1 MSDITEQIEKLE
13 EELEEVKEERDELK
27 EQLESLNDDESTPT
41 FTTSAVPFQIGKKY
55 YIRTVTYHATGKV
68 KRIKGGFLVLTDA
81 AWIADSG
88 RFREAITDGVLNEVE
103 PVDCEM
109 YLNIAS
115 ITDAFEWK
123 HKLPRTQK

>member
-13 EELEEVKEERDELK
+13 EELESVKEERDELK
-27 EQLESLNDDESTPT
+27 EQLESVNEDDCTP
-41 FTTSAVPFQIGKKY
+41 TTSAVPFQIGKKY

-88 RFREAITDGVLNEVE
+88 RFREAIMNGVLSEVE
-103 PVDCEM
+103 PVEVEM

-123 HKLPRTQK
+123 HKLPREQK